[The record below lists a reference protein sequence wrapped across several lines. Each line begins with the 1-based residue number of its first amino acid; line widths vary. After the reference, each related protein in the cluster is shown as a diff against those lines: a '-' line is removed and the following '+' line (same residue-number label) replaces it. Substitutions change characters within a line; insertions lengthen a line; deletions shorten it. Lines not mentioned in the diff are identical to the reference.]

1 MDKNKRTKLRDG
13 IAMIITGVIA
23 VLMVFGI
30 NVPVI
35 SDTVI
40 GKVAYVI
47 AFAISYAVNHYFN
60 HNYSEEAK
68 QSQEL
73 LDYLKEASK
82 INEYVQHVDNFA
94 TQTRWLANE
103 LCCTVVCCICVRLG
117 VRVGNWK
124 SNPSQRKLRNNDF

>member
-23 VLMVFGI
+23 VLMVFGV
-30 NVPVI
+30 NVPII

-47 AFAISYAVNHYFN
+47 AFAVSYAVNHYFN

-73 LDYLKEASK
+73 LDYLKEAKK
-82 INEYVQHVDNFA
+82 INEYVQHVDNYVNK
-94 TQTRWLANE
+94 QPVEEANTNE
-103 LCCTVVCCICVRLG
+103 EV
-117 VRVGNWK
+117 
-124 SNPSQRKLRNNDF
+124 SNEEKTSEDNEDEEESEAKG

>member
-1 MDKNKRTKLRDG
+1 MDKNKRTKPRDS

-23 VLMVFGI
+23 VLMVFRV

-60 HNYSEEAK
+60 HNYSAEAK

-73 LDYLKEASK
+73 LDYLKEAKK
-82 INEYVQHVDNFA
+82 INEYVQHVDNYVNK
-94 TQTRWLANE
+94 QPVEEANTNKE
-103 LCCTVVCCICVRLG
+103 V
-117 VRVGNWK
+117 
-124 SNPSQRKLRNNDF
+124 SNEEKTSEDNEDEEESEAKG

>member
-23 VLMVFGI
+23 VLMVFEV

-73 LDYLKEASK
+73 LDYLKEAKK
-82 INEYVQHVDNFA
+82 INEYVQHVDNYVNK
-94 TQTRWLANE
+94 QPVEEANTNKE
-103 LCCTVVCCICVRLG
+103 V
-117 VRVGNWK
+117 
-124 SNPSQRKLRNNDF
+124 SNEEKTSEDNEDEEESEAKG

>member
-23 VLMVFGI
+23 VLMVFGV

-73 LDYLKEASK
+73 LDYLKEAKK
-82 INEYVQHVDNFA
+82 INEYVQHVDNYVNK
-94 TQTRWLANE
+94 QPVEEANTNGE
-103 LCCTVVCCICVRLG
+103 VSSVEKTSEESEDEEESEAKG
-117 VRVGNWK
+117 
-124 SNPSQRKLRNNDF
+124 